1 MNVKCTDNEF
11 IEAWNQ
17 LKSASAVSKKLK
29 IELRAVYFRRR
40 ALENKYKI
48 RLIADHVSAPEYYVR
63 DHMSRMDVDIDDA
76 VIFVG
81 SDAHYW
87 PDEISVAHQAFVK
100 LIKKHKPNIV
110 VMNGDA
116 VDGSSIS
123 RYPKAAWATVKIPTV
138 KEELEAVAD
147 RLYEIEKVAGNAK
160 LIFTLGNH
168 DMRFESKLANLAP
181 EYEGIA
187 GFSLKDHFP
196 RWLFCMSIMLNKN
209 LMIKHRY
216 NNGIH
221 GVYNNTVKAGTS
233 MVTGHLHRLQAII
246 FSDYNG
252 TRWGIDTGTLA
263 ETDGDHMGYGEDNPK
278 NHCSGFAVLTIRNG
292 RLIQPEFCAV
302 LDGIAYFRGQPV

>member
-1 MNVKCTDNEF
+1 MKSSVTDNEF
-11 IEAWNQ
+11 IETWNQ

-40 ALENKYKI
+40 TIENKYKI
-48 RLIADHVSAPEYYVR
+48 RLVADHASAPEYYVR
-63 DHMSRMDVDIDDA
+63 DHMSRMDVDIDNA
-76 VIFVG
+76 TIFVA

-87 PDEISVAHQAFVK
+87 PDEISTAHQAFVK
-100 LIKKHKPNIV
+100 LIKKHKPSIV

-116 VDGSSIS
+116 FDGASIS
-123 RYPKAAWATVKIPTV
+123 RYPKAAWSTVKMPTV

-160 LIFTLGNH
+160 LIFSLGNH
-168 DMRFESKLANLAP
+168 DARFESKLANLAP

-196 RWLFCMSIMLNKN
+196 RWLFCMSLMVNKN

-263 ETDGDHMGYGEDNPK
+263 EVDGDHMGYGEDNPK
-278 NHCSGFAVLTIRNG
+278 NHCSGFAVLTIKNG

-302 LDGIAYFRGQPV
+302 LDGIAYFRGNPV

>member
-1 MNVKCTDNEF
+1 MSDRIKDVDF

-29 IELRAVYFRRR
+29 LEVRGVYLRRR
-40 ALENKYKI
+40 RIENKYKI
-48 RLIADHVSAPEYYVR
+48 RLVADHSEAADYYVR
-63 DHMSRMDVDIDDA
+63 DYMSRMDVDIDNA
-76 VIFVG
+76 TIFVA

-87 PDEISVAHQAFVK
+87 PDEVSTAHQAFVK
-100 LIKKHKPNIV
+100 LVKKHKPEIII
-110 VMNGDA
+110 MNGDA
-116 VDGSSIS
+116 VDGASIS
-123 RYPKAAWATVKIPTV
+123 RYPKASWSTVKMPTV

-147 RLYEIEKVAGNAK
+147 RLNEIEKVAGNAK

-181 EYEGIA
+181 EYEGLQ

-196 RWLFCMSIMLNKN
+196 RWLFCMSVMVNRN

-216 NNGIH
+216 NNGLH
-221 GVYNNTVKAGTS
+221 ATYNNALKSGTS
-233 MVTGHLHRLQAII
+233 IVTGHLHRLQATIL
-246 FSDYNG
+246 SDYNG
-252 TRWGIDTGTLA
+252 TRWGVDTGTLA

-278 NHCSGFAVLTIRNG
+278 NHCSGFAVLSIRNG

-302 LDGIAYFRGQPV
+302 LDDIAYFRGQPV

>member
-1 MNVKCTDNEF
+1 MNVKCTDKEF
-11 IEAWNQ
+11 IETWNE

-87 PDEISVAHQAFVK
+87 PNEISVAHEAFVK
-100 LIKKHKPNIV
+100 LIKKHKPDIV
-110 VMNGDA
+110 IMNGDA
-116 VDGSSIS
+116 VDGASIS
-123 RYPKAAWATVKIPTV
+123 RYPKASWSTVKMPTV
-138 KEELEAVAD
+138 KEELETVAE
-147 RLYEIEKVAGNAK
+147 RLYEIEKVAGSAK
-160 LIFTLGNH
+160 CIFTLGNH

-181 EYEGIA
+181 EYEGLP

-196 RWLFCMSIMLNKN
+196 RWLFCMSVMVNRN

-246 FSDYNG
+246 FSDYTG

-302 LDGIAYFRGQPV
+302 LDGIAYFRGQAV

>member
-48 RLIADHVSAPEYYVR
+48 RLIADHVSAADYYVR

-87 PDEISVAHQAFVK
+87 PNEISVAHQAFVK

-123 RYPKAAWATVKIPTV
+123 RYPKAAWATVKMPTV
-138 KEELEAVAD
+138 KEELETVAD

-196 RWLFCMSIMLNKN
+196 RWLFCMSMMVNKN